1 VYNTFDDERDEQ
13 EEKEIKKYCIK
24 LLTNENGVAFF
35 VVQSERR
42 MNMTLAELREAKGM
56 TVEELAKELK
66 VCRMTVYLWETGNT
80 MPTAKNLRKL
90 AEFYELSME
99 EMLGV
104 LEATKKLYNEV
115 FL

>member
-1 VYNTFDDERDEQ
+1 VVIEKNSPANTGAIPFKNTPTFLQRGGA
-13 EEKEIKKYCIK
+13 
-24 LLTNENGVAFF
+24 T
-35 VVQSERR
+35 
-42 MNMTLAELREAKGM
+42 MTLAELREAKGL

-66 VCRMTVYLWETGNT
+66 VSRMAVYFWEAGNT